1 MLTLR
6 DALAGKHEPLQSSTR
21 PQSVLIKARCERGA
35 SGGTRK
41 HPSQLIGLIIHG
53 SESRPLQPDQEKQTS
68 EQNDSPSEKSTH
80 TDEWNFFRFEIVEN
94 WDFFFFLQNTE
105 NQNSGER
112 SASSSC
118 FPLEPSLAI
127 CKTILP
133 LINISTTNVSSFEF
147 PQSFLSP
154 PPF

>member
-21 PQSVLIKARCERGA
+21 PQSVLIKARCEGGA

-68 EQNDSPSEKSTH
+68 EQNDSPLEKSTH
-80 TDEWNFFRFEIVEN
+80 TDEWNFFRF
-94 WDFFFFLQNTE
+94 
-105 NQNSGER
+105 
-112 SASSSC
+112 
-118 FPLEPSLAI
+118 
-127 CKTILP
+127 
-133 LINISTTNVSSFEF
+133 
-147 PQSFLSP
+147 
-154 PPF
+154 